1 MTTTLNWA
9 ASGLLLAGV
18 ALYTFWP
25 KRVFAVRR
33 EKIRKDYLLECKDQ
47 VYENLRDLT
56 FEYRSGKYSESEFEA
71 QRAQLEVQAEH
82 LLVEI
87 LDLHDGEIDLD
98 G

>member
-9 ASGLLLAGV
+9 ADGLMLTGV

-25 KRVFAVRR
+25 KRVIAVRR
-33 EKIRKDYLLECKDQ
+33 DKFRKDFLLECKDQ
-47 VYENLRDLT
+47 IYENLRQLT
-56 FEYRSGKYSESEFEA
+56 FEYQSGKYSESEFEA

>member
-9 ASGLLLAGV
+9 ADGLLLTGV
-18 ALYTFWP
+18 ALYIFWP
-25 KRVFAVRR
+25 KQVFTVRR
-33 EKIRKDYLLECKDQ
+33 EKIRMDYLLECKDQ
-47 VYENLRDLT
+47 VYDNLRDLT

-87 LDLHDGEIDLD
+87 LDLQR
-98 G
+98 

>member
-1 MTTTLNWA
+1 MTTTLNLA
-9 ASGLLLAGV
+9 ADGLLLACV
-18 ALYTFWP
+18 VLYTFWP
-25 KRVFAVRR
+25 KQVFAARHDKVRL
-33 EKIRKDYLLECKDQ
+33 DYLLESKDQ

-87 LDLHDGEIDLD
+87 LDMQR
-98 G
+98 

>member
-9 ASGLLLAGV
+9 ADGLMLAGV

-25 KRVFAVRR
+25 KQVFAARR
-33 EKIRKDYLLECKDQ
+33 EKIRLDYLLECKDQ
-47 VYENLRDLT
+47 VYENLSDLT

-71 QRAQLEVQAEH
+71 QRALLEVQAEH

-87 LDLHDGEIDLD
+87 LDLQRW
-98 G
+98 